1 MSKSVQASLRSKRS
15 RAPSITNRKADNAT
29 GMKLP
34 AVGILNAASDRIERL
49 AVADLRRN
57 TRNARTHP
65 DRQVARLASAISRFG
80 FVNPIIVDEMNV
92 VLAGHGRL
100 AAAERLGLSS
110 VPALRVSRMSE
121 AEKRA
126 YVIADNRIAEL
137 AGWDRETLKQEFIH
151 LTDPAIAFEVEVT
164 GFDTGMID
172 MMLLEG
178 EAPSKDRPEELVIDP
193 NAGTPV
199 SRVGDLWLLGSH
211 RLICGD
217 ARDASAF
224 ERLLDGEQAQM
235 VFTDPPYN
243 VPIAGHAQGLGRIR
257 HRDFVMASGEMSGP
271 AFRRFLERVLGHCA
285 SVSVVGSIHFVCM
298 DWRHMGDLVAV
309 GEDVYGELKN
319 LCVWAKTNAGM
330 GAFYRSQ
337 HELVF
342 VFKNGNAPHIN
353 NFGLGEKGRHRTN
366 VWTYPGVNIVGG
378 RGQNDLAL
386 HPTVKPLALV
396 ADAIRDCSHRNG
408 LVLDPFGGSGT
419 TLIAA
424 EHTGRRAAL
433 IELDPVYVDVA
444 IRRFEA
450 LAGTKAVLDAT
461 GETFEAVRRQRLQAG
476 ELGGAAQP
484 SDTSIA
490 AAPRLRGRKAGRK

>member
-1 MSKSVQASLRSKRS
+1 MSKLVQAPLRSPRS
-15 RAPSITNRKADNAT
+15 RATSIINRKSKNANGIT
-29 GMKLP
+29 LP
-34 AVGILNAASDRIERL
+34 TAGILSAASERIERL
-49 AVADLRRN
+49 SVADLRRN
-57 TRNARTHP
+57 PRNARTHP
-65 DRQVARLASAISRFG
+65 DGQVARLASAISRFG
-80 FVNPIIVDEMNV
+80 FVNPIIVDEMNM

-100 AAAERLGLSS
+100 AAAERLGLAN
-110 VPALRVSRMSE
+110 VPALRVNRMSE

-137 AGWDRETLKQEFIH
+137 AGWNREALKQEFIH
-151 LTDPAIAFEVEVT
+151 LTDPAIAFDVEVT

-178 EAPSKDRPEELVIDP
+178 GEPSKDRPEDLVIEP
-193 NAGTPV
+193 NSGPPV

-217 ARDASAF
+217 AREASVI
-224 ERLLDGEQAQM
+224 ERLLGGEQAQM

-285 SVSVVGSIHFVCM
+285 AVSVAGSIHFVCM
-298 DWRHMGDLVAV
+298 DWRHMGDLLAV

-319 LCVWAKTNAGM
+319 LCIWAKTNAGM

-378 RGQNDLAL
+378 QGQDDLAL

-408 LVLDPFGGSGT
+408 LILDPFGGSGT

-433 IELDPVYVDVA
+433 TELDPAYVDVA

-450 LAGTKAVLDAT
+450 LRGPKAVLEAT
-461 GETFEAVRRQRLQAG
+461 GETFEEVRRQRLEAG
-476 ELGGAAQP
+476 ELKSVAPLAE
-484 SDTSIA
+484 TSVVT
-490 AAPRLRGRKAGRK
+490 APRLRGRKAGRK